1 LKPPLVTNGEL
12 ATRPTWQT
20 PPEQAQAEEML
31 IFERLV
37 IEQEL
42 IVSPSASVAEG
53 RVNSALTA
61 VIGVLG
67 AQERVD
73 KTGGLSTTLTTTVVV
88 LVTATEASVAPRVT
102 DPAFAPVKL
111 AV

>member
-1 LKPPLVTNGEL
+1 LKPLLVTNGEL

-73 KTGGLSTTLTTTVVV
+73 KTGGLSTLTTTVVV

-102 DPAFAPVKL
+102 DPALAPVKL